1 MYGKIS
7 DEKIRREKVNK
18 LKRKILSE
26 INSRISYIK
35 AHMITDTN
43 NKYFDLFIKTSYAL
57 LRLKEYIEDDNC
69 FMEYVAK
76 YHNEDI
82 VIYIVS
88 DKNLNIW
95 MSDDYSFIS
104 IYLLNAEDIDYN
116 VDFILTDQYFE
127 YNFTSICESI
137 LYDKRQNKAV

>member
-76 YHNEDI
+76 YPNEDI
-82 VIYIVS
+82 VVYIVS

-95 MSDDYSFIS
+95 MQDDYSFIP
-104 IYLLNAEDIDYN
+104 IYLLKAEDIDYN
-116 VDFILTDQYFE
+116 VDSILTDKYFE